1 MFVRHTFSWWKFKFV
16 NSAPVDCNV
25 SILFRFFFLSN
36 DEMLEILSETKDPTR
51 VQPHLKKCFE
61 GIGKLEFN
69 SKLDILSMFSSE
81 GEKVKLSQPVS
92 TSEARGA
99 VEKWL
104 LQVQDI
110 MLMSIRDVIA
120 ASREVRLLRFK
131 HYSSK
136 LYISIPN
143 PCADELFEAGIPN
156 AVSSFKDKKYIFTW
170 KIDISQI

>member
-1 MFVRHTFSWWKFKFV
+1 
-16 NSAPVDCNV
+16 
-25 SILFRFFFLSN
+25 
-36 DEMLEILSETKDPTR
+36 MLEILSETKDPTR

-120 ASREVRLLRFK
+120 ASREVR
-131 HYSSK
+131 
-136 LYISIPN
+136 
-143 PCADELFEAGIPN
+143 
-156 AVSSFKDKKYIFTW
+156 
-170 KIDISQI
+170 